1 MKTQTD
7 KHTDSSSAS
16 VASDS
21 PNQSNETRAVPS
33 DVMIKP
39 GFGYWDCTV
48 YPIGGDFHRVG
59 QLAMLVK
66 LTGPIGDYGKGCNA
80 IGITAN
86 NRTVCF
92 DINYTI
98 KVNA

>member
-1 MKTQTD
+1 MNETD
-7 KHTDSSSAS
+7 K
-16 VASDS
+16 
-21 PNQSNETRAVPS
+21 AVPV

-80 IGITAN
+80 IGLTSN
-86 NRTVCF
+86 NRTICF
-92 DINYTI
+92 DINHTI
-98 KVNA
+98 KVNS